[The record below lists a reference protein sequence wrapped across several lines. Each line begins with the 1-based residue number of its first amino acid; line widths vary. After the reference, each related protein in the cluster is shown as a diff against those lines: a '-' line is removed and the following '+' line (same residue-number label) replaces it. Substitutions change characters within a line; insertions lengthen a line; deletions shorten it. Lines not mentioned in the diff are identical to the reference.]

1 MRTQELYQSVTKTI
15 IDLLE
20 AHQLSW
26 DRPWISFGQDDDYAR
41 NPSTGRYYRGINQF
55 LLSYSLMQQ
64 GYLKN
69 QWMTFAQI
77 KQAGGLVLKGEKS
90 LPVVFYKTAYVDQ
103 SRKYYLP
110 ETIQALGVEQCRKLG
125 IDSIGVLKQY
135 RVFNVAQTQG
145 LPEVYYEVIPPQPL
159 TVWERMDRVEA
170 LLDSTGAQIDIR
182 EFNQAYYSP
191 REDKIVLPLREQFKD
206 AAAFAGTAFHEL
218 GHWTGHP
225 NRLNRAGGQRFGDAA
240 YSQEELI
247 CELGSA
253 FLCASVG
260 ITKTITN
267 HAAYIQSWLGIL
279 KEDPRAI
286 VGLASQAQKI
296 ADYVQASSQDR
307 LPELL

>member
-1 MRTQELYQSVTKTI
+1 
-15 IDLLE
+15 
-20 AHQLSW
+20 
-26 DRPWISFGQDDDYAR
+26 
-41 NPSTGRYYRGINQF
+41 
-55 LLSYSLMQQ
+55 
-64 GYLKN
+64 
-69 QWMTFAQI
+69 
-77 KQAGGLVLKGEKS
+77 
-90 LPVVFYKTAYVDQ
+90 
-103 SRKYYLP
+103 
-110 ETIQALGVEQCRKLG
+110 
-125 IDSIGVLKQY
+125 
-135 RVFNVAQTQG
+135 
-145 LPEVYYEVIPPQPL
+145 
-159 TVWERMDRVEA
+159 MDRVEA